1 MDIVSE
7 CVNSEVVIGDF
18 QEDLENIEIIL
29 NENSVDICDLMF
41 IDFLGG
47 GFF

>member
-29 NENSVDICDLMF
+29 NESSGEICDLMF

-47 GFF
+47 GIF

>member
-29 NENSVDICDLMF
+29 NESSGEICVLMF

-47 GFF
+47 GIF

>member
-7 CVNSEVVIGDF
+7 CVNSEDF

-47 GFF
+47 GIF